1 MCCNELKSNFQSSTQ
16 HFICF
21 MCRNSDNSQEHSLL
35 CAVKSAHM
43 KTEHKVFLQSVKYA
57 DLFGSIE
64 EQLRI
69 TEALTIIIQTRDKIK
84 NAPRA
89 GLPGLITGPR
99 G

>member
-1 MCCNELKSNFQSSTQ
+1 
-16 HFICF
+16 
-21 MCRNSDNSQEHSLL
+21 MCRNSEDSQEHSLY
-35 CAVKSAHM
+35 CAVINVHL
-43 KTEHKVFLQSVKYA
+43 KTEHKASIQSAKYA

-69 TEALTIIIQTRDKIK
+69 TEAFTIIIKTRDKIK